1 MNTFD
6 THIRNATLAVLVCAF
21 AAAKVWAASAQPD
34 FKAYDRNSDGMIS
47 LEEFVELG
55 GKGKDF
61 LAGDSNGDN
70 HLSGEELIKITAI
83 PAPKTEAH

>member
-6 THIRNATLAVLVCAF
+6 IHIRNAALVVLVCAF
-21 AAAKVWAASAQPD
+21 TAAQVWAASAQPD

-55 GKGKDF
+55 GKGQDF
-61 LAGDSNGDN
+61 LAGDINGDN
-70 HLSGEELIKITAI
+70 HLSGDEWIKVTAN
-83 PAPKTEAH
+83 PAPKTESH